1 MRAAVVSA
9 TVILAVSAPAAFG
22 GGDGLLRPGDSVRT
36 SLAHGERRTIAFAG
50 VAGSSLDLRVAAAR
64 GNRAAPTVTLLD
76 PAGTTAASEHSGSDG
91 VVRIEGLPL
100 GATGVWRIVLESTAS
115 GTFTL
120 STRAA
125 QPLKFDWTGAG
136 AAAAERTLDAAPGGD
151 VTIVLTAD
159 GDATLDLLAP
169 SGERLAHSVAKGGRA
184 VMSHAALPDL
194 GRYAIRVEGA
204 TGEYSARAVVRPAEP
219 RRRKFRDVEAMP
231 DVRAFTPGT
240 APNQSLFALDLDG
253 SGFSS
258 RQTVAIVKDGEVVAD
273 AGVRT
278 SAAPGASALLD
289 LGDVPPGTYTIEI
302 RRRGHP
308 TASVPGAL
316 AVTNL
321 PPRIVAV
328 DATTAPNTGAF
339 PLEIT
344 GAGFDEDAD
353 VIVRPAAGGEPL
365 PVTIVKRRRHDTIVV
380 SVAPTPQFTGLCD
393 VIVRDQD
400 GGSAVLPG
408 AIDVLG
414 YRAAP
419 ASFVTVTGTPVQ
431 TLGLFDAALDASR
444 GRVLAALRRGTGT
457 ASFVLLDAA
466 SLAPVD
472 TLDIAAADFGGG
484 PFDELQVTYDGVGDT
499 FALCLTTVVAPARAL
514 VRIVSASDIHQTVA
528 QQNLAA
534 GTAETV
540 SRVHAAPDR
549 DDGGYLVVWDEFD
562 EKYGSRIW
570 ARNVSSAGV
579 FASGAPTLV
588 AWDGQG
594 EIGHPT
600 AAYQGDGAFVVA
612 WAGLS
617 EDRFAYAVR
626 LVMTDAAGVAL
637 SGAAP
642 RVAATSRDWNSVAR
656 PSLAV
661 NPADGSTLLTYW
673 YGDGPIFRP
682 GARGIAPGTGAPLVT
697 ALLDDGL
704 QFDGGVPGGAVWNA
718 ARSEFVVT
726 TVGYDNRVSVRRVAA
741 DGTLLAA
748 ARAEVYEGTAAVP
761 YGGPVP
767 ETLGLLRVSD
777 GVDDGLYDK
786 KTTTLRALAG
796 PLR

>member
-1 MRAAVVSA
+1 MRAAAVWA
-9 TVILAVSAPAAFG
+9 AVILAASALPALG

-50 VAGSSLDLRVAAAR
+50 VAGSSLDLRVVAAR
-64 GNRAAPTVTLLD
+64 GSRAAPSVTLLD
-76 PAGTTAASEHSGSDG
+76 PSGTTAASDHSGADG
-91 VVRIEGLPL
+91 VVRIDGFVL

-115 GTFTL
+115 GALTL
-120 STRAA
+120 STHATP
-125 QPLKFDWTGAG
+125 PLKFDWSGAG
-136 AAAAERTLDAAPGGD
+136 AAAAERTFDAAPGGD
-151 VTIVLTAD
+151 VTIALTAG
-159 GDATLDLLAP
+159 GDATLELLAP

-184 VMSHAALPDL
+184 VIPHAALPDL

-204 TGEYSARAVVRPAEP
+204 VGEFAARAVVRPAEP
-219 RRRKFRDVEAMP
+219 RRRKFREVEAMP
-231 DVRAFTPGT
+231 DVRAFAPGT

-253 SGFSS
+253 SGFNS
-258 RQTVAIVKDGEVVAD
+258 RQTVAILKDGEVVAD
-273 AGVRT
+273 ADVRT

-289 LGDVPPGTYTIEI
+289 LGDVPPGTYSIEI

-308 TASVPGAL
+308 ATSVPGAL
-316 AVTNL
+316 DVTNL

-328 DATTAPNTGAF
+328 DATAAPNTGAF

-365 PVTIVKRRRHDTIVV
+365 PVTIVKRRRHDSLVI
-380 SVAPTPQFTGLCD
+380 SVAPPPQFTGLCD
-393 VIVRDQD
+393 VLVRDQD
-400 GGSAVLPG
+400 GGSDVLPG

-414 YRAAP
+414 YRAVPTA
-419 ASFVTVTGTPVQ
+419 FVTVTGTPVQ
-431 TLGLFDAALDASR
+431 SLGLVDAAYDTSR

-466 SLAPVD
+466 SLEPLD
-472 TLDIAAADFGGG
+472 TLDIASADFGGG
-484 PFDELQVTYDGVGDT
+484 PFDELQVTYDGAGDT

-528 QQNLAA
+528 EQDLAA
-534 GTAETV
+534 PTAETV

-570 ARNVSSAGV
+570 ARNVSGAGV
-579 FASGAPTLV
+579 FASGPAALV
-588 AWDGQG
+588 VWDGNG

-600 AAYQGDGAFVVA
+600 AAYQGAGAFVVA
-612 WAGLS
+612 WAGLA

-637 SGAAP
+637 SDAAP
-642 RVAATSRDWNSVAR
+642 RVVATSRAWNSVAR

-682 GARGIAPGTGAPLVT
+682 GARGIAVGTGAPLVT

-704 QFDGGVPGGAVWNA
+704 EFDGGVPGGAVWNA

-748 ARAEVYEGTAAVP
+748 APAEVYEGTTAVP
-761 YGGPVP
+761 YGGVLP
-767 ETLGLLRVSD
+767 ETLGLLRVGD
-777 GVDDGLYDK
+777 GDDDGLYDK